1 MSTLRINN
9 IEAQSIPAS
18 PTLDEKV
25 KITNS
30 SGDIL
35 VNIDGKTSGITTIG
49 INTTDGN
56 IKFDENS
63 NVVVTGVVTATKFS
77 GDFEPVH
84 VNASGIVTASSFVG
98 TGVSVVGVVT
108 ATSFVGSGAN
118 LTNLPVSSDDINNLI
133 NNVAILG
140 FKVATNGSLAKYSLV
155 NQVIDE
161 FNDSSGI
168 DASAS
173 TNENLT
179 GGYYHG
185 ASASY
190 PTGGTVTTYS
200 SGGVNYRV
208 HSFLSNA
215 NFVASVSGTADM
227 LIVGG
232 GGGGGN
238 YLGGGGG
245 GGEVLYVQNRTLSAG
260 TYAVVRGNG
269 GLGGQNNT
277 DDGQIGSG
285 SYFGSNYAS
294 TNLYARPGGA
304 ASGHGNGS
312 ASTSGTYATVVS
324 STTISGTGN
333 GGGGASAGAS
343 AGQGATPT
351 TRTVSAPSGETWTL
365 YSNKAGGN
373 GTQGGSH
380 ASGGGGGANGI
391 ANAGAWG
398 NGGPGIQI
406 NIDGNNYYWGG
417 GGGGGSITR
426 PSSGGNG
433 GLGGGGGG
441 GHENNGGGSG
451 GGSAINAGAAAGG
464 HTAGGDAGAN
474 TGGGGGGGSHGDYDG
489 GDGGTGIVIVRYPTN
504 QFTSPG
510 DLILQSVDTTAVD
523 GAPTKAD
530 LIMLMENA
538 AGTATL
544 NTDIKGYISRDS
556 GANFTQ
562 GTLVDEGS
570 YGTSTKRIVA
580 FHDLD
585 ISGQPSGTSVCY
597 KITTHNQSASKST
610 RIHAVSHGWK

>member
-1 MSTLRINN
+1 MSSNLKVNN
-9 IEAQSIPAS
+9 ILPS
-18 PTLDEKV
+18 T
-25 KITNS
+25 
-30 SGDIL
+30 G
-35 VNIDGKTSGITTIG
+35 VNIGLGTASGTLNVDGGCKVQVGTALTLG
-49 INTTDGN
+49 NTQ
-56 IKFDENS
+56 
-63 NVVVTGVVTATKFS
+63 GVQFHTQNLHS
-77 GDFEPVH
+77 EGFEVNQ
-84 VNASGIVTASSFVG
+84 VNASGIITASSF
-98 TGVSVVGVVT
+98 S
-108 ATSFVGSGAN
+108 GSGTN
-118 LTNLPVSSDDINNLI
+118 LTGLASTEDINNLI

-140 FKVATNGSLAKYSLV
+140 FKVATNGSLAKYNLV

-161 FNDSSGI
+161 FVDSSGI

-173 TNENLT
+173 TNENLVN
-179 GGYYHG
+179 GYYHG

-245 GGEVLYVQNRTLSAG
+245 GGEVLHVQNRTISAG

-285 SYFGSNYAS
+285 SYFGSDYAS

-312 ASTSGTYATVVS
+312 ASTSGTYATVVA
-324 STTISGTGN
+324 STAITGTGN

-351 TRTVSAPSGETWTL
+351 TRTVTAPSGETWTL
-365 YSNKAGGN
+365 YSNQAGGN
-373 GTQGGSH
+373 GTHGGTH
-380 ASGGGGGANGI
+380 ASGGGGGADNNGV
-391 ANAGAWG
+391 ANSGAWG

-417 GGGGGSITR
+417 GGGGGSINR

-433 GLGGGGGG
+433 GIGGGGGG
-441 GHENNGGGSG
+441 GHQNNGGGSG
-451 GGSAINAGAAAGG
+451 GGSALNAGAAAGG
-464 HTAGGDAGAN
+464 HTAGGDGGAN

-489 GDGGTGIVIVRYPTN
+489 GDGGTGIVIVRYANN
-504 QFTSPG
+504 QFLTTA
-510 DLILQSVDTTAVD
+510 DLTLQSVDTTAVD

-530 LIMLMENA
+530 LIILMENGV
-538 AGTATL
+538 GTATL
-544 NTDIKGYISRDS
+544 NTDIKGFISRDS
-556 GANFTQ
+556 GTTFTQ
-562 GTLVDEGS
+562 GTLIDEGS

-585 ISGQPSGTSVCY
+585 ISSQPSGTSVCY
-597 KITTHNQSASKST
+597 KITTHNQSAASKET
-610 RIHAVSHGWK
+610 RITAVSHGWK

>member
-1 MSTLRINN
+1 MSSNLKVNN
-9 IEAQSIPAS
+9 ILPS
-18 PTLDEKV
+18 T
-25 KITNS
+25 
-30 SGDIL
+30 G
-35 VNIDGKTSGITTIG
+35 VNIGLGTASGTLNVDGGCKVQVGTALTLG
-49 INTTDGN
+49 NTQ
-56 IKFDENS
+56 
-63 NVVVTGVVTATKFS
+63 GVQFHTQNLHS
-77 GDFEPVH
+77 EGFEVNQ
-84 VNASGIVTASSFVG
+84 VNASGIITASSF
-98 TGVSVVGVVT
+98 S
-108 ATSFVGSGAN
+108 GSGTN
-118 LTNLPVSSDDINNLI
+118 LTGLASTEDINNLI

-140 FKVATNGSLAKYSLV
+140 FKVATNGSLAKYNLV

-161 FNDSSGI
+161 FVDSSGI

-173 TNENLT
+173 TNENLVN
-179 GGYYHG
+179 GYYHG

-245 GGEVLYVQNRTLSAG
+245 GGEVLHVQNRTISAG

-285 SYFGSNYAS
+285 SYFGSDYAS

-312 ASTSGTYATVVS
+312 ASTSGTYATVVA
-324 STTISGTGN
+324 STAITGTGN

-343 AGQGATPT
+343 GGVGATPT
-351 TRTVSAPSGETWTL
+351 TRTVTAPSGETWTL
-365 YSNKAGGN
+365 YSNQAGGN
-373 GTQGGSH
+373 GTHGGSH
-380 ASGGGGGANGI
+380 ASGGGGGADNNGV
-391 ANAGAWG
+391 ANSGAWG

-417 GGGGGSITR
+417 GGGGGSINR

-433 GLGGGGGG
+433 GIGGGGGG
-441 GHENNGGGSG
+441 GHQNNGGGSG
-451 GGSAINAGAAAGG
+451 GGSALNAGASAGG
-464 HTAGGDAGAN
+464 HTAGGDGGAN

-489 GDGGTGIVIVRYPTN
+489 GDGGTGIVIVRYANN
-504 QFTSPG
+504 QFLTTA
-510 DLILQSVDTTAVD
+510 DLTLQSVDTTAVD

-530 LIMLMENA
+530 LIILMENGV
-538 AGTATL
+538 GTATL
-544 NTDIKGYISRDS
+544 NTDIKGFISRDS
-556 GANFTQ
+556 GTTFTQ
-562 GTLVDEGS
+562 GTLIDEGS

-585 ISGQPSGTSVCY
+585 ISSQPSGTSVCY
-597 KITTHNQSASKST
+597 KITTHNQSAASKET
-610 RIHAVSHGWK
+610 RITAVSHGWK

>member
-1 MSTLRINN
+1 MSSNLKVNN
-9 IEAQSIPAS
+9 ILPS
-18 PTLDEKV
+18 T
-25 KITNS
+25 
-30 SGDIL
+30 G
-35 VNIDGKTSGITTIG
+35 VNIGLGTASGTLNVDGGCKVQVGTALTLG
-49 INTTDGN
+49 NTQ
-56 IKFDENS
+56 
-63 NVVVTGVVTATKFS
+63 GVQFHTQNLHS
-77 GDFEPVH
+77 EGFEVNQ
-84 VNASGIVTASSFVG
+84 VNASGIITASSF
-98 TGVSVVGVVT
+98 S
-108 ATSFVGSGAN
+108 GSGTN
-118 LTNLPVSSDDINNLI
+118 LTGLASTEDINNLI

-140 FKVATNGSLAKYSLV
+140 FKVATNGSLAKYNLV

-161 FNDSSGI
+161 FVDSSGI

-173 TNENLT
+173 TNENLVN
-179 GGYYHG
+179 GYYHG

-245 GGEVLYVQNRTLSAG
+245 GGEVLHVQNRTISAG

-285 SYFGSNYAS
+285 SYFGSDYAS

-312 ASTSGTYATVVS
+312 ASTSGTYATVVA
-324 STTISGTGN
+324 STAITGTGN

-343 AGQGATPT
+343 GGVGATPT
-351 TRTVSAPSGETWTL
+351 TRTVTAPSGETWTL
-365 YSNKAGGN
+365 YSNQAGGN
-373 GTQGGSH
+373 GTHGGSH
-380 ASGGGGGANGI
+380 ASGGGGGADNNGV
-391 ANAGAWG
+391 ANSGAWG

-417 GGGGGSITR
+417 GGGGGSISR

-433 GLGGGGGG
+433 GIGGGGGG
-441 GHENNGGGSG
+441 GHQNNGGGSG
-451 GGSAINAGAAAGG
+451 GGSALNAGAAAGG

-489 GDGGTGIVIVRYPTN
+489 GDGGTGIVIVRYTTS

-510 DLILQSVDTTAVD
+510 DLILQSNDTTAVD

-530 LIMLMENA
+530 LIILMENG

-544 NTDIKGYISRDS
+544 NTDIKAFISRDS
-556 GANFTQ
+556 GTTFTQ

-570 YGTSTKRIVA
+570 YATSTKRILA

-597 KITTHNQSASKST
+597 KITTHNQSASKDT